1 MAGEVEVREEGTEGG
16 LSTDTLLDGMEG
28 AVQINYGVE
37 YAMYVEFPTSYT
49 TGPPYSV
56 IREWVDR
63 KWNDLSG
70 GIKTDADGEPQSK
83 DTVAWKIRNAINEN
97 GQRGVHFGGRSLN
110 RMERNADAVM
120 AQYAG
125 SGDPEAP
132 QKALAAL
139 ANGGFAMSQ
148 RIISQEA
155 TDTGSLLQ
163 SGSIAFF
170 EDPAAAPDGAPDA
183 ESDDRLGDGQVTDA

>member
-1 MAGEVEVREEGTEGG
+1 MAGEVEVRTEGSEGG
-16 LSTDTLLDGMEG
+16 LSTKDIIDGMEG
-28 AVQINYGVE
+28 AVLINYSVE
-37 YAMYVEFPTSYT
+37 YAMYVEFPTSYSS
-49 TGPPYSV
+49 GPPYSV

-63 KWNDLSG
+63 KWNDLSE
-70 GIKTDADGEPQSK
+70 GIKTDEDGEPMSK
-83 DTVAWKIRNAINEN
+83 DAVAWKVRNAINEN

-110 RMERNADAVM
+110 RMERNAPAVM

-125 SGDPEAP
+125 TGDPDAP
-132 QKALAAL
+132 QKALVEL

-155 TDTGSLLQ
+155 TDTGNLLQ

-170 EDPAAAPDGAPDA
+170 EDPDSAPDGSPDA
-183 ESDDRLGDGQVTDA
+183 QSDGQMREGSVVD